1 MPSIDI
7 SDELFERLQKH
18 ATPFVD
24 TPETVILR
32 ALKALE
38 GPNGFAPPKPAVA
51 TDTKGDP
58 LPEFEAMHPPN
69 LTFAKVVST
78 LWNGQAVKPANW
90 NRLLDAAITYAA
102 AQVGDFNKLRRIVG
116 INIVSGQKTDEG
128 YHFLEDAGL
137 SVQGQDA
144 NGAWR
149 SVMFIAQNVKASV
162 EVSFIWR
169 NKEGAE
175 HPGKTGSMRFG

>member
-1 MPSIDI
+1 MPSIAI
-7 SDELFERLQKH
+7 SDELFARLQSH

-32 ALKALE
+32 ALEALE
-38 GPNGFAPPKPAVA
+38 RRNGRPPEPAVPDA
-51 TDTKGDP
+51 RGSP

-69 LTFAKVVST
+69 LTFTKVVSA
-78 LWNGQAVKPANW
+78 LLNGEPVKPANW

-102 AQVGDFNKLRRIVG
+102 AQIGDFNKLRRIVA
-116 INIVSGQKTDEG
+116 INIASGQKTDEG

-149 SVMFIAQNVKASV
+149 SIMFIAQNLKASV

-175 HPGKTGSMRFG
+175 HPGKAGSMRFG

>member
-1 MPSIDI
+1 MPSIAI
-7 SDELFERLQKH
+7 SDELFARLQRY

-32 ALKALE
+32 ALEALE
-38 GPNGFAPPKPAVA
+38 RPNGRAPAEPAVSDANGNPLQEFKA
-51 TDTKGDP
+51 TS
-58 LPEFEAMHPPN
+58 PPN
-69 LTFAKVVST
+69 LTFTKVVSA
-78 LWNGQAVKPANW
+78 LWNGKAVKPANW

-102 AQVGDFNKLRRIVG
+102 AQIGDFNKLRRIVA
-116 INIVSGQKTDEG
+116 INIVSGQKIDEG

-149 SVMFIAQNVKASV
+149 SVMFIAQNLKASV

-175 HPGKTGSMRFG
+175 HAGKTGSMHFG

>member
-1 MPSIDI
+1 
-7 SDELFERLQKH
+7 
-18 ATPFVD
+18 
-24 TPETVILR
+24 
-32 ALKALE
+32 
-38 GPNGFAPPKPAVA
+38 
-51 TDTKGDP
+51 
-58 LPEFEAMHPPN
+58 MHPPN
-69 LTFAKVVST
+69 LTFTKVVSA
-78 LWNGQAVKPANW
+78 LLNGEPVKPANW

-102 AQVGDFNKLRRIVG
+102 AQIGDFNKLRRIVA
-116 INIVSGQKTDEG
+116 INIASGQKTDEG

-149 SVMFIAQNVKASV
+149 SIMFIAQNLKASV

-175 HPGKTGSMRFG
+175 HPGKAGSMRFG

>member
-7 SDELFERLQKH
+7 SDDLFVRLQKY

-32 ALKALE
+32 ALEALE
-38 GPNGFAPPKPAVA
+38 RPNGRAPPKLAVA
-51 TDTKGDP
+51 AGT
-58 LPEFEAMHPPN
+58 LPEFEAMHQPN
-69 LTFAKVVST
+69 LTFAKVVSA
-78 LWNGQAVKPANW
+78 LWNGQPVKPANW
-90 NRLLDAAITYAA
+90 NRLLDTAITYAA
-102 AQVGDFNKLRRIVG
+102 TQIGDLNKLRRIVG
-116 INIVSGQKTDEG
+116 INIESGQKTDEG
-128 YHFLEDAGL
+128 YHFLEDVNL

-149 SVMFIAQNVKASV
+149 SIIFIAQNLKASV

-169 NKEGAE
+169 NKAGAE
-175 HPGKTGSMRFG
+175 HPGKAGSMRFG

>member
-1 MPSIDI
+1 
-7 SDELFERLQKH
+7 
-18 ATPFVD
+18 
-24 TPETVILR
+24 
-32 ALKALE
+32 
-38 GPNGFAPPKPAVA
+38 
-51 TDTKGDP
+51 
-58 LPEFEAMHPPN
+58 
-69 LTFAKVVST
+69 
-78 LWNGQAVKPANW
+78 
-90 NRLLDAAITYAA
+90 
-102 AQVGDFNKLRRIVG
+102 
-116 INIVSGQKTDEG
+116 VSGQKTDEG

-149 SVMFIAQNVKASV
+149 SVMFIVQNLKASV